1 MFTTQNR
8 LSLDLLRTFTVFV
21 SEGTVDQAARK
32 LSLTQA
38 AVSLQLKRFEQE
50 IGRPLFDWS
59 GRKKVLTNFGK
70 DLSVQLSPPLQQLES
85 LLAEVSLSSIKGTRP
100 SLKVTGSSLLS
111 LSFDEKVR
119 GSHQV
124 DFFAQKVTTQN
135 LSDLLDHFD
144 IVLSFV
150 RPEGQALVMTKEVF
164 SMRLLAFS
172 TSEADP
178 VLQRPVLHSG
188 LFDIPAIKT
197 KWQFQEA
204 YKAVDWLQA
213 LQMTKKLKTWTFM
226 PQKAGVDSGLQRVT
240 KGEAYEVPVF
250 AVSKSLEALQV
261 F

>member
-1 MFTTQNR
+1 MFTTHNR

-119 GSHQV
+119 GNQQV
-124 DFFAQKVTTQN
+124 DFFAQKITAQN
-135 LSDLLDHFD
+135 LADLLDHYD

-150 RPEGQALVMTKEVF
+150 KPEGRSLVMVKEAF
-164 SMRLLAFS
+164 SMRLSPFS
-172 TSEADP
+172 AADFI
-178 VLQRPVLHSG
+178 QQKPVLHSG
-188 LFDIPAIKT
+188 LFEIQAFKT
-197 KWQFQEA
+197 KWQFQET

-213 LQMTKKLKTWTFM
+213 LQMTKKLKTWTYL
-226 PQKAGVDSGLQRVT
+226 PQKAGIDSGLQQIP
-240 KGEAYEVPVF
+240 KAEIYEVPVF